1 MLTKD
6 DKGDEGGL
14 ETSKLADIICELL
27 YYEFSSSYWWQTSQA
42 ILSERLDTVLKNGT
56 TCSLVGLNLTMFP
69 GEIEQVAEHFLTLT
83 FLNLFQLSQGGINF
97 A

>member
-6 DKGDEGGL
+6 DKGMRGGL

-42 ILSERLDTVLKNGT
+42 ILSEHLDTVLKNGT
-56 TCSLVGLNLTMFP
+56 TCSMVGLNLTMFP
-69 GEIEQVAEHFLTLT
+69 GEIEQVTEHFLT
-83 FLNLFQLSQGGINF
+83 FLKLSQGGINF